1 MTLDGGWALIIAGVL
16 VLIVGGAS
24 ALIWRHVDNA
34 QKTADAAHEALA
46 GLTRDM
52 HRQKEESLRFETHVA
67 NTYARLLGVE
77 RMETNIFA
85 VMARFETKLD
95 TLLEYR
101 SHPHG

>member
-1 MTLDGGWALIIAGVL
+1 MTMDGGWALIISGVL
-16 VLIVGGAS
+16 VLILGGGG

-34 QKTADAAHEALA
+34 QKKADAAHEALA
-46 GLTRDM
+46 ELTKEM

-101 SHPHG
+101 SNHHG

>member
-1 MTLDGGWALIIAGVL
+1 MTLDGGWGLIIAGML
-16 VLIVGGAS
+16 VLIVGAVGT
-24 ALIWRHVDNA
+24 LIWRHVDNA
-34 QKTADAAHEALA
+34 QKSASEAHEALA
-46 GLTRDM
+46 RLAEKV
-52 HRQKEESLRFETHVA
+52 HAQKEDSLRFETHVA

-101 SHPHG
+101 SNNHG

>member
-1 MTLDGGWALIIAGVL
+1 MTLDGGWALIIAGLLCAV
-16 VLIVGGAS
+16 VAGAS
-24 ALIWRHVDNA
+24 ALVWRHVDNA
-34 QKTADAAHEALA
+34 QKTADEAHESLSD
-46 GLTRDM
+46 LTKEM

-101 SHPHG
+101 STHHG

>member
-1 MTLDGGWALIIAGVL
+1 MTLDGGWALIIAGLLVL
-16 VLIVGGAS
+16 VLGGVG

-34 QKTADAAHEALA
+34 QAAANAAHTAIDE
-46 GLTRDM
+46 LTKDM

-101 SHPHG
+101 GNHHG